1 MIRAVP
7 IRILREVL
15 LVVVGAEAFSCT
27 EITELS
33 DRGHAVGRLSVDVD
47 DDPPVDHALYAARLT
62 IAIPAKMFT
71 MKCDRQ
77 IRL

>member
-1 MIRAVP
+1 MLRAIAV
-7 IRILREVL
+7 RILRQIL

-27 EITELS
+27 EIAQLHG
-33 DRGHAVGRLSVDVD
+33 RGQSTGRLSVDVD
-47 DDPPVDHALYAARLT
+47 NDPPVDHALYAARLT